1 MFFFLTTDDNGV
13 VYLQLQARVKF
24 QGAKTFVLALD
35 TSNQLLAAAEFAT
48 RPDFLLAS
56 SISLV
61 TSPSISKPQ
70 DGVLRVPKD
79 VGAWEE
85 SSLYEGTESLVLP
98 DVAELLTA
106 GLNMV
111 LRSSEEREPKIF
123 LIDASSVA

>member
-61 TSPSISKPQ
+61 TSPSISSHRTGFFVSPKMM
-70 DGVLRVPKD
+70 VPGKSR
-79 VGAWEE
+79 AF
-85 SSLYEGTESLVLP
+85 TK
-98 DVAELLTA
+98 ELNL
-106 GLNMV
+106 
-111 LRSSEEREPKIF
+111 
-123 LIDASSVA
+123 